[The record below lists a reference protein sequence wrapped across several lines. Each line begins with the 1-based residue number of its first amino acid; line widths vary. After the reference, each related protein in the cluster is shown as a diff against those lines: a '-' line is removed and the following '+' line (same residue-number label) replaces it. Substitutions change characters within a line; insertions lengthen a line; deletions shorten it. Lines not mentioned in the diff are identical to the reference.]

1 MKKNKLGITEGDVK
15 IRPISTSHYFGRMDI
30 FTDEFEIAEVIGG
43 FPYQQP
49 NATLIADAFNTAN
62 KCGLL
67 PSELLEQRDE
77 LMRVLKKALSI
88 SDLWTYGELICAEHI
103 CEARALDKMKLEFQN
118 TINQIEQ

>member
-1 MKKNKLGITEGDVK
+1 MKKKELGITEGEVK
-15 IRPISTSHYFGRMDI
+15 IDRKGGWIETADGRLI
-30 FTDEFEIAEVIGG
+30 CECTHCN
-43 FPYQQP
+43 YQSDA
-49 NATLIADAFNTAN
+49 NLVFIADAFNTAN